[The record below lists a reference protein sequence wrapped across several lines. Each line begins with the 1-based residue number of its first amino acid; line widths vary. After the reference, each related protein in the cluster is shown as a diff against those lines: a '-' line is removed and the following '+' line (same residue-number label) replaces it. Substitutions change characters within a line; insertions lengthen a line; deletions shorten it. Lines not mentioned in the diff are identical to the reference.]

1 MKNVPWKKITIGA
14 VAALIL
20 STVSDIA
27 TGQIFRTLSIDATRD
42 FEIEHE
48 DSTVSR
54 IGPNGNESFKIASD
68 LMVANNDIHTDIH
81 EMKFTQAGL
90 TGDTLTILIFEAHPS
105 LRHEY
110 WIKIVKDKYMIDYR
124 SLLAGEVK
132 RKIKPEGFG
141 LILNTSD
148 IGPGKELRGYTEY
161 RGNCVKGCSR
171 DKVVI
176 IRGNFK
182 VRIE

>member
-1 MKNVPWKKITIGA
+1 MKQIT
-14 VAALIL
+14 LFLFL
-20 STVSDIA
+20 STLSQIT

-48 DSTVSR
+48 DSTVLAM
-54 IGPNGNESFKIASD
+54 GVPVKIASD
-68 LMVANNDIHTDIH
+68 LMKSNNDIHTTIH
-81 EMKFTQAGL
+81 EMKFTRAEFN
-90 TGDTLTILIFEAHPS
+90 GDTLDILIYETHPS

-110 WIKIVKDKYMIDYR
+110 WIKIVNDKYMIDYR
-124 SLLAGEVK
+124 QLIDGELK

-161 RGNCVKGCSR
+161 RGNCVKGCVK
-171 DKVVI
+171 DKTII

-182 VRIE
+182 VMLE

>member
-1 MKNVPWKKITIGA
+1 MKHITF
-14 VAALIL
+14 IL
-20 STVSDIA
+20 LLATGSEIA
-27 TGQIFRTLSIDATRD
+27 TAQILRTLSVDATRD

-48 DSTVSR
+48 DSTISR
-54 IGPNGNESFKIASD
+54 SGPNGNETFKIASN
-68 LMVANNDIHTDIH
+68 LMVENNDLHKEIH
-81 EMKFTQAGL
+81 EIKFAKAERR
-90 TGDTLTILIFEAHPS
+90 GDTLSILIFESHSA

-110 WIKIVKDKYMIDYR
+110 WIKIVKDRYMIDYR
-124 SLLAGEVK
+124 SLQAGEVK

-141 LILNTSD
+141 LILNSSD
-148 IGPGKELRGYTEY
+148 LNTGKDLRGYTEY